1 MEYKKRS
8 RIARLRF
15 TLKFVYGIPDD
26 VLDKIDIE
34 AYADPELTFKENLEK
49 LIEAY
54 PVISSYIR
62 KRYKRIEEAERKA
75 EKEWEEFL
83 DTLKWIYEGVLEGID
98 ECVERMRELG
108 FEDVKEFEEYLR
120 GLGIDVGKLKGEIEE
135 YSEAEAELPEIPD
148 EVFGYLDA
156 LGLEP
161 YADIR
166 IVIEG
171 PPYYYREQK
180 VCIIPVYDVYNDAV
194 IRIVYPL
201 PRKYNHKYT
210 LLHILNKQGKP
221 VSVVTFA
228 EDAEKVEPW
237 KPKIA
242 EQVVKVVMKKMEEK
256 PIKKTEIPEEIDW
269 RKSEGLHKMLLHDVK
284 AAENAYKT
292 RSILAIWSTF
302 RAIRDTLDDFKRILR
317 PKLPPEM
324 GIEKI
329 VRITPEVEEYWEYF
343 KKLCKNYGIDPDRY
357 RMRFMEYIDP
367 KGAREYNMRAVEDL
381 IEEIVDEEE
390 YRKRLMMPV
399 VEIKEKVEED
409 IKRGKPKLKYVDWAI
424 GAMKVKLFYL
434 DMAISERDMVRAYMI
449 VDELNELVDRI
460 IDMLKLFPEIQR
472 LLGGI

>member
-34 AYADPELTFKENLEK
+34 AYADPELTFRENLEK

-62 KRYKRIEEAERKA
+62 RRYKRIEEAERKA

-83 DTLKWIYEGVLEGID
+83 DTVKWIYEGVLEGID

-171 PPYYYREQK
+171 PPYY
-180 VCIIPVYDVYNDAV
+180 
-194 IRIVYPL
+194 
-201 PRKYNHKYT
+201 
-210 LLHILNKQGKP
+210 
-221 VSVVTFA
+221 
-228 EDAEKVEPW
+228 
-237 KPKIA
+237 
-242 EQVVKVVMKKMEEK
+242 
-256 PIKKTEIPEEIDW
+256 
-269 RKSEGLHKMLLHDVK
+269 SE
-284 AAENAYKT
+284 
-292 RSILAIWSTF
+292 S
-302 RAIRDTLDDFKRILR
+302 KR
-317 PKLPPEM
+317 
-324 GIEKI
+324 
-329 VRITPEVEEYWEYF
+329 Y
-343 KKLCKNYGIDPDRY
+343 
-357 RMRFMEYIDP
+357 
-367 KGAREYNMRAVEDL
+367 A
-381 IEEIVDEEE
+381 
-390 YRKRLMMPV
+390 
-399 VEIKEKVEED
+399 
-409 IKRGKPKLKYVDWAI
+409 
-424 GAMKVKLFYL
+424 
-434 DMAISERDMVRAYMI
+434 
-449 VDELNELVDRI
+449 
-460 IDMLKLFPEIQR
+460 
-472 LLGGI
+472 